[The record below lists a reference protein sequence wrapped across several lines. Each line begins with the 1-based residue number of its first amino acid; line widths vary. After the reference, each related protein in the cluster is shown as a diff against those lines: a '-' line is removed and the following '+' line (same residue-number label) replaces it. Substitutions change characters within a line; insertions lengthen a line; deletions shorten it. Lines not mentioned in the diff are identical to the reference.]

1 MLRVPFCVIVAS
13 PSLEDLAGT
22 KSGDLRMLLE
32 ERTTK
37 WQVRCE
43 NGKGEARD
51 KTETRLQKRLI
62 VARDC

>member
-1 MLRVPFCVIVAS
+1 MPFCVIVAS

-22 KSGDLRMLLE
+22 EFRDLRMLLE

-37 WQVRCE
+37 WQVHCE
-43 NGKGEARD
+43 NGEGEARG